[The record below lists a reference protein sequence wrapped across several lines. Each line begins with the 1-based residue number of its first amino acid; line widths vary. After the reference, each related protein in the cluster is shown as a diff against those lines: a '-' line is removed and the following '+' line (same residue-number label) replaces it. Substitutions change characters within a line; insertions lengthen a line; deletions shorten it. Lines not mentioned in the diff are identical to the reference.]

1 MPCPT
6 APVSPGGQLS
16 HTSAAPFFMA
26 AAYGMSLDCLLQR
39 PGEGGGSLEGQGGAL
54 TSLFSLQVPRGDSM
68 GAV

>member
-1 MPCPT
+1 
-6 APVSPGGQLS
+6 
-16 HTSAAPFFMA
+16 
-26 AAYGMSLDCLLQR
+26 MSQVLQMGKLR